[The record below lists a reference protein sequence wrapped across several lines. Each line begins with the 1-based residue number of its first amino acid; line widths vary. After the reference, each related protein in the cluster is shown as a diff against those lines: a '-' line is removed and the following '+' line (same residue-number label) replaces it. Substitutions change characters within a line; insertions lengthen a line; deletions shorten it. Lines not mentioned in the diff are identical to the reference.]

1 MKMVVIMSG
10 IAGIVFL
17 VVYLLA
23 AIAVWQIGQY
33 QRDEM
38 IP

>member
-1 MKMVVIMSG
+1 MKMVVIMSS

-23 AIAVWQIGQY
+23 VIAVRQIGQY
-33 QRDEM
+33 QRNEM

>member
-1 MKMVVIMSG
+1 MKMVVIMSS

-23 AIAVWQIGQY
+23 VIAVGQIGQY
-33 QRDEM
+33 QRNEM